1 MRKSL
6 LAALLSFLPPPVAS
20 AQAQNGQ
27 ANQQGR
33 SSEYGTYVPGV
44 SPREDNPLG
53 NFRRQEDPNRSY
65 HQYRSGPSQG
75 DEDPGTLGAQRRSP
89 DSDGERAGGLARY
102 NREQRMEMLR
112 DRR

>member
-1 MRKSL
+1 MRKFL
-6 LAALLSFLPPPVAS
+6 LAALLCVLPALQS
-20 AQAQNGQ
+20 TAQAPNG
-27 ANQQGR
+27 NGR

-53 NFRRQEDPNRSY
+53 NFRRQEDPDRSY
-65 HQYRSGPSQG
+65 HQYTGSRSQG
-75 DEDPGTLGAQRRSP
+75 DEDFTIVGARRRLP
-89 DSDGERAGGLARY
+89 VPDGERAGGLARY

>member
-1 MRKSL
+1 MHKCH
-6 LAALLSFLPPPVAS
+6 LAALLSFLTALAS
-20 AQAQNGQ
+20 TAQAQIGQ

-65 HQYRSGPSQG
+65 HQYRSGRSQG
-75 DEDPGTLGAQRRSP
+75 DEDRGMVGVQRRSP
-89 DSDGERAGGLARY
+89 VSEGERADGLARY